1 MERNPENNEKRDSQL
16 SRLAGQVRDTG
27 TAPDRDLWSDI
38 DAAID
43 SAEHRTVIRATRR
56 KGLPWLRLAAVAA
69 ALTLMLSAGW
79 VGIRTIT
86 GEAIIGDTTIQE
98 VALLDGGVESESPP
112 SGLAVIDQAL
122 DELMLALKDDP
133 ENRNLS
139 HLVLMV
145 HKTRGNLLR
154 RNTESLVRN

>member
-1 MERNPENNEKRDSQL
+1 MERNPSQNEKRDNQL
-16 SRLAGQVRDTG
+16 SRLARQMRDTG
-27 TAPDRDLWSDI
+27 TAPDRDLWPDI

-43 SAEHRTVIRATRR
+43 QSEHRTIIRTSHR
-56 KGLPWLRLAAVAA
+56 KGRPWLRLAAVAA

-86 GEAIIGDTTIQE
+86 GEAIIGDRASQE
-98 VALLDGGVESESPP
+98 VAALDGAVESESAAN
-112 SGLAVIDQAL
+112 GLAVIDQAL
-122 DELMLALKDDP
+122 DDLMLALKDDP

-154 RNTESLVRN
+154 RNTESLVRD

>member
-16 SRLAGQVRDTG
+16 SRLAGQMRDTG
-27 TAPDRDLWSDI
+27 TAPDRDLWPDI

-43 SAEHRTVIRATRR
+43 ATEHRTVIRAPHH
-56 KGLPWLRLAAVAA
+56 KGMPWMRLAAVAA

-79 VGIRTIT
+79 VGIRSLT
-86 GEAIIGDTTIQE
+86 GDGIVGDTAPTE
-98 VALLDGGVESESPP
+98 VASADVDVESDSPA

-154 RNTESLVRN
+154 RNTENLVRN

>member
-1 MERNPENNEKRDSQL
+1 MERNPENNEKQDSQL
-16 SRLAGQVRDTG
+16 SRLAGRMRDTG
-27 TAPDRDLWSDI
+27 TAPDRDLWPNI

-43 SAEHRTVIRATRR
+43 SAEHRTVIRAPRR
-56 KGLPWLRLAAVAA
+56 QGLPWLRLVAVAA
-69 ALTLMLSAGW
+69 VLTLMLSAGW

-86 GEAIIGDTTIQE
+86 GDAIVGDTATQE
-98 VALLDGGVESESPP
+98 VASLDGAVESDSPAG
-112 SGLAVIDQAL
+112 GLAVIDQAL
-122 DELMLALKDDP
+122 DELLLALKNDP

>member
-16 SRLAGQVRDTG
+16 SRLAEQMRDAG
-27 TAPDRDLWSDI
+27 TAPERDLWPDI

-43 SAEHRTVIRATRR
+43 SAEHRTVIRAPRR
-56 KGLPWLRLAAVAA
+56 QGLPWLRLVAVAA
-69 ALTLMLSAGW
+69 VLTLMLSAGW

-86 GEAIIGDTTIQE
+86 EEAITGDKTTQE
-98 VALLDGGVESESPP
+98 VASLDGAVESDSPAG
-112 SGLAVIDQAL
+112 GLAVIDQAL
-122 DELMLALKDDP
+122 GELTLALRDDP

-139 HLVLMV
+139 HLVLMI

-154 RNTESLVRN
+154 RNAESLVRN

>member
-16 SRLAGQVRDTG
+16 SRLAGQMRDSG
-27 TAPDRDLWSDI
+27 TDPDRDLWPDI

-43 SAEHRTVIRATRR
+43 AAEHRTVIRAPHR
-56 KGLPWLRLAAVAA
+56 KGMPWMRLAAVAA

-79 VGIRTIT
+79 VGIRSLT
-86 GEAIIGDTTIQE
+86 GDGIFGDTAPTE
-98 VALLDGGVESESPP
+98 VASADVDVESDSPA

-154 RNTESLVRN
+154 RNTENLVRN

>member
-1 MERNPENNEKRDSQL
+1 MERNPENNENRDNQL
-16 SRLAGQVRDTG
+16 SRLAGQMRDTG
-27 TAPDRDLWSDI
+27 TAPDRDLWPDI

-43 SAEHRTVIRATRR
+43 AAEHRTVIRAPRP
-56 KGLPWLRLAAVAA
+56 KGKPWMRLAAVAA
-69 ALTLMLSAGW
+69 TLTLMLSAGW
-79 VGIRTIT
+79 VGIRSLT
-86 GEAIIGDTTIQE
+86 GEPTIQE
-98 VALLDGGVESESPP
+98 VASLDSSVESESAA
-112 SGLAVIDQAL
+112 SGLEIIDQAL

-154 RNTESLVRN
+154 RNTENLVRN

>member
-16 SRLAGQVRDTG
+16 SRLAGQMRDTG
-27 TAPDRDLWSDI
+27 TAPDRDLWPDI

-43 SAEHRTVIRATRR
+43 ATEHRTVIRVPRS

-79 VGIRTIT
+79 VGIRSLTGDGIF
-86 GEAIIGDTTIQE
+86 GEAAITE
-98 VALLDGGVESESPP
+98 VASVDIGVESDSPA
-112 SGLAVIDQAL
+112 SGLEIIDQAL

-154 RNTESLVRN
+154 RNTESLVRY